1 MTPRPQLWV
10 IAGPNGSGKSTL
22 TARHRLQE
30 RMPVVNPD
38 EIAKGL
44 SDHSPVKAGK
54 MAILKQERLLAQGKT
69 FALETTLSGKR
80 ELEFMRRAR
89 EAGYKVNLVFIAT
102 AGPKINIGRVIER
115 LSNGGH
121 DVPDEDVE
129 RRYQRAL
136 EKLPEAINRADRS
149 FVLDNSRVSQGMR
162 LLFSRE
168 GRRVKYI
175 SRTMPIWAKTNLEK
189 YVKEYNMDM
198 GL

>member
-1 MTPRPQLWV
+1 MSPRPQLWV

-22 TARHRLQE
+22 TAKHKLLE

-38 EIAKGL
+38 EIAKEL
-44 SDHSPVKAGK
+44 PDHSPVKAGK
-54 MAILKQERLLAQGKT
+54 MAILEQEHLLAQGST

-80 ELEFMRRAR
+80 ELELMRRAR
-89 EAGYKVNLVFIAT
+89 EAGYKANLVFIGT

-115 LSNGGH
+115 LANGGH

-136 EKLPEAINRADRS
+136 EKLPEAIKNADRS
-149 FVLDNSRVSQGMR
+149 FVLDNSRSSQGMR

-168 GRRVKYI
+168 HTRVKYI
-175 SRTMPIWAKTNLEK
+175 SRNMPEWARTSLEK
-189 YVKEYNMDM
+189 YVKEHNMDM